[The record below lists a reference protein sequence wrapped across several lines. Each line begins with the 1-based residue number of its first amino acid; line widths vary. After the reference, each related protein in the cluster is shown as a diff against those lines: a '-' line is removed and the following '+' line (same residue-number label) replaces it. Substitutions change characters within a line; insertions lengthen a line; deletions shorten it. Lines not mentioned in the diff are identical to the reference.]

1 MTGARSYVVVVGCV
15 LAALAGSVVAQPAR
29 ADRAKAA
36 SHFKQGQLYF
46 KGADYERAIA
56 EYQTA
61 YALSLEPLLLFNIAL
76 CNDRAQRPERALEGF
91 QRYLDLAP
99 DGEVAEEAREDVAR
113 LTPIV
118 EAILAKREAERHAEE
133 TLRAEQA
140 RTIEEAHRAD
150 LARSAEVAKR
160 ERDRRQLEAA
170 ARAAPLDRRARLER
184 GVGIAAA
191 GVGALALGLG
201 LKYGLDARADGEAI
215 TNHTSGAWSDA
226 LLANDSDGHAAN
238 TRMLIFTTLGGVCV
252 LGGGV
257 LYELGL
263 RAHHEADQLRVVV
276 HATDRGGA
284 AFAISGH
291 F

>member
-1 MTGARSYVVVVGCV
+1 MTGARSQVFIGCM

-46 KGADYERAIA
+46 KSADYERAIT

-61 YALSLEPLLLFNIAL
+61 YALTHEPLLLFNIAL
-76 CNDRAQRPERALEGF
+76 CNDRAQRPDKALEEF

-118 EAILAKREAERHAEE
+118 EAMIAKRAAELHAEE
-133 TLRAEQA
+133 ALRAEQA

-150 LARSAEVAKR
+150 QARSAEVVR
-160 ERDRRQLEAA
+160 GERDRRQAEAA
-170 ARAAPLDRRARLER
+170 ARAAPLDSRARLER
-184 GVGIAAA
+184 GVGIATA

-226 LLANDSDGHAAN
+226 LLARDSDGHAAN
-238 TRMLIFTTLGGVCV
+238 SKMLILTTLGGACV
-252 LGGGV
+252 LGGGA
-257 LYELGL
+257 LYVLGL
-263 RAHHEADQLRVVV
+263 RAHHEADQLRMVV

>member
-15 LAALAGSVVAQPAR
+15 LAALASSVVAQPAR

-46 KGADYERAIA
+46 KAADYERAIS

-76 CNDRAQRPERALEGF
+76 CNDRAQRPEKALEGF

-118 EAILAKREAERHAEE
+118 EGILAKRAAELHAEE

-150 LARSAEVAKR
+150 QARSAEVVKR
-160 ERDRRQLEAA
+160 ERDRRQAEAA

-191 GVGALALGLG
+191 GAGALALGLG
-201 LKYGLDARADGEAI
+201 LDARADGGAI

-226 LLANDSDGHAAN
+226 LLAKDSEGHAAN
-238 TRMLIFTTLGGVCV
+238 TKMLVFTTLGGVCV
-252 LGGGV
+252 LGGGA
-257 LYELGL
+257 LYVLGL

-276 HATDRGGA
+276 HPTDRGGA